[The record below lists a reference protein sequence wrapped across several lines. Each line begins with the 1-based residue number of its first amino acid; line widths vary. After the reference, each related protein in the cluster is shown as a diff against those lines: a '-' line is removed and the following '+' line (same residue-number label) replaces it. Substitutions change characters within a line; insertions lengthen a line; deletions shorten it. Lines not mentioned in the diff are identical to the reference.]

1 MNWIIVNFVSAFLLP
16 PINLLVLGIAGL
28 ATVKKH
34 PRLGKSLIVSSFLFL
49 FILSTPFVASTL
61 LGSLETF
68 PAVTSLNPN
77 AGAIVI
83 LGAGANSSAP
93 EYGGDTVDALSL
105 QRVRYGATLQ
115 RRSGLPILVSGGNP
129 TGDTPVG
136 ILMKDALERDFHVPV
151 RWVEDQSSNTYEN
164 AIYSFKIL
172 HQSGIDTIYLVSQA
186 WHMPRAVA
194 SFEKAGFHV
203 IPAPTVFSSDKHVSI
218 MDFMPNAVA
227 FLKSY
232 YAIHEMIGLVWYQF
246 KN

>member
-16 PINLLVLGIAGL
+16 PINLLVLGAAGL

-34 PRLGKSLIVSSFLFL
+34 PRLGKSLIVTSFLFL
-49 FILSTPFVASTL
+49 FILSTPYAASTL

-105 QRVRYGATLQ
+105 QRVRYGASLQ

-129 TGDTPVG
+129 AGDTPVG
-136 ILMKDALERDFHVPV
+136 VLMKNALERDFQVPA
-151 RWVEDQSSNTYEN
+151 RWVEDRSSNTYEN
-164 AIYSFKIL
+164 AMFSYKIL
-172 HQSGIDTIYLVSQA
+172 HQSGIDTIYLVTHA

-194 SFEKAGFHV
+194 TFKKAGFHV
-203 IPAPTVFSSDKHVSI
+203 IPAPTVFSSYKHISL
-218 MDFMPNAVA
+218 MDFMPNAPA

-232 YAIHEMIGLVWYQF
+232 YAIHEMIGLVWYQI